1 MNSKLDAK
9 RFGQFS
15 DRSTQSS
22 SIKIRTLQ
30 VPWRWS
36 KFFLLTLL
44 LLPLWLQ
51 AQIRGVVT
59 NGAGEPLVFVNV
71 LINDSQR
78 DGATTDLDGRFEIA
92 SSTPVSVL
100 TFSYLGYEKLRVS
113 AEDYDF
119 SQPLQIELK
128 SLAYAFETVEVIAG
142 ENPADRIMRRVVANR
157 HQNNP
162 EKLSSYTCRT
172 YNKLHFAWLPQKEKL
187 RKRVAARDS
196 LGKKESR
203 YLENVQKF
211 SAKADT
217 HHLFLMESITQ
228 RKYQR
233 PAQYVEEVLHN
244 KVSGFKEAEFVALA
258 AEVQPFA
265 FYQEQVTLF
274 DKDFLNPVSP
284 GSTKQYFFNLEDT
297 LYRAQD
303 TIFVLS
309 YHPHKGKNFNGLKGI
324 LHIHSAG
331 YAIENVKAEPAEDR
345 KLNFLIEQHYIQLPD
360 GQWFPEQLHFGM
372 RWEQYPSPYLGIQAS
387 GRSFVSAVETAVGF
401 PPKTFRAKESVIF
414 TDEAL
419 ATKDS
424 IWQVSRPEA
433 LSPLE
438 EATYTYMDTLGEK
451 HHFDRWWRR
460 GKALSDGRWPMGLLD
475 LSLRRA
481 LAFNDFERVRL
492 GAGLYTS
499 DRLSKRFSIGGYGA
513 YGIKDRAWKY
523 GADLNIFLDKYK
535 DRSLGFFYSKDIQEP
550 GIIEFPLEPNL
561 LTRRF
566 FAQQMNEVE
575 AWGASFKG
583 ELLPFLDIQLG
594 WRRESW
600 DKLLLADEE
609 VAPVQFDPFSASIL
623 SLHLRY
629 AYGQQYI
636 SFLGS
641 KVPDEDPRYPVLSL
655 SYEKGMRNLIE
666 PGIDFEKWVASLR
679 YRYRIRRVGET
690 QWAFEAGQ
698 VTGEVPVPYLF
709 YSNGIGRDFQWLSLD
724 RVFQTMEQYEFLSN
738 RFLHLFFRHDFGKLL
753 IREKWFQP
761 SIAVEHKLAVG
772 EQKIPIPEL
781 NTFKTLEDPYLEAGL
796 VVDNI
801 IRVNYLNIAWLGVG
815 VGAYY
820 RYGAHHLPGGWS
832 RNTAW
837 RLSVMIDY

>member
-1 MNSKLDAK
+1 MKSKL
-9 RFGQFS
+9 FVL
-15 DRSTQSS
+15 T
-22 SIKIRTLQ
+22 
-30 VPWRWS
+30 
-36 KFFLLTLL
+36 FLL
-44 LLPLWLQ
+44 PAFWLQ
-51 AQIRGVVT
+51 AQIQGIVT
-59 NGAGEPLVFVNV
+59 NAAGEPLVFVNV
-71 LINDSQR
+71 LINDSPR
-78 DGATTDLDGRFEIA
+78 DGATTDLDGRFEIKSNA
-92 SSTPVSVL
+92 PVYAL
-100 TFSYLGYEKLRVS
+100 TFSYLGYEKLRIS
-113 AEDYDF
+113 SQDYDF
-119 SQPLQIELK
+119 SQPLQIELR

-142 ENPADRIMRRVVANR
+142 ENPADRIMRQVAANR

-162 EKLSSYTCRT
+162 EKLSSYACRT
-172 YNKLHFAWLPQKEKL
+172 YNKLHFAWLPHTEKL
-187 RKRVAARDS
+187 HKRVATRDS

-217 HHLFLMESITQ
+217 HHLFLMESITL

-233 PAQYVEEVLHN
+233 PAQYIEEVLHN

-284 GSTKQYFFNLEDT
+284 GSTKQYFFNLQDT
-297 LYRAQD
+297 LYRLQD
-303 TIFVLS
+303 TIFVIS
-309 YHPHKGKNFNGLKGI
+309 YHPRKGKNFNGLKGI

-331 YAIENVKAEPAEDR
+331 YAIENVKAEPAEER

-387 GRSFVSAVETAVGF
+387 GRSFVSAVETEIPF
-401 PPKTFRAKESVIF
+401 SRNTFRAKESVVF
-414 TDEAL
+414 SDQAL
-419 ATKDS
+419 STGDS
-424 IWQVSRPEA
+424 VWQVNRPEA

-438 EATYTYMDTLGEK
+438 EATYTHMDTLGEK

-460 GKALSDGRWPMGLLD
+460 GKALIDGRWPMGMLD

-481 LAFNDFERVRL
+481 LAFNDFERVRI
-492 GAGLYTS
+492 GAGIYTS
-499 DRLSKRFSIGGYGA
+499 DKLSKRFSIGGYGA
-513 YGIKDRAWKY
+513 YGFKDNAWKY
-523 GADLNIFLDKYK
+523 GADLNVYLDKYK
-535 DRSLGFFYSKDIQEP
+535 DKRLGIFYHMDIQEP

-575 AWGASFKG
+575 AWGARFKG
-583 ELLPFLDIQLG
+583 ELFPFLEVQLG

-600 DKLLLADEE
+600 RRQLLAEE
-609 VAPVQFDPFSASIL
+609 EQVPVQFDPFSASIL
-623 SLHLRY
+623 SVHLRY
-629 AYGQQYI
+629 AYGQKYI

-655 SYEKGMRNLIE
+655 SFQKGLKNFIE
-666 PGIDFEKWVASLR
+666 PGVEFEKWLASLR
-679 YRYRIRRVGET
+679 YRYRIRRVGES
-690 QWAFEAGQ
+690 QWAVEAGQ
-698 VTGEVPVPYLF
+698 VTGEVPIPYLF
-709 YSNGIGRDFQWLSLD
+709 YSSGIGRDFQWLTLD
-724 RVFQTMEQYEFLSN
+724 RIFQTMDQYEFLSN
-738 RFLHLFFRHDFGKLL
+738 RFIHLFFRHDFGKLL
-753 IREKWFQP
+753 VREKWFQP
-761 SIAVEHKLAVG
+761 SIAIEHKLAVG
-772 EQKIPIPEL
+772 EQTLPISNL
-781 NTFKTLEDPYLEAGL
+781 NTFKTLEEPYLEAGL

-801 IRVNYLNIAWLGVG
+801 IRINYLNVAWLGFG

-832 RNTAW
+832 KNTAW

>member
-15 DRSTQSS
+15 DRSIKSY
-22 SIKIRTLQ
+22 SIKIRTRKL
-30 VPWRWS
+30 PWRLS
-36 KFFLLTLL
+36 KLFLLTLL

-51 AQIRGVVT
+51 AQISGVVT

-71 LINDSQR
+71 LINDSPR
-78 DGATTDLDGRFEIA
+78 DGATTDLDGRFEIN

-100 TFSYLGYEKLRVS
+100 TFSYLGFEKLRIS

-119 SQPLQIELK
+119 SQPLRIELQ
-128 SLAYAFETVEVIAG
+128 SLAYAFDAVEVIAG
-142 ENPADRIMRRVVANR
+142 ENPADRIMKRVVANR

-187 RKRVAARDS
+187 RKRVATRDS

-233 PAQYVEEVLHN
+233 PAKYVEEVLHN

-284 GSTKQYFFNLEDT
+284 GSTKQYFFNVEDT

-309 YHPHKGKNFNGLKGI
+309 YHPRKGKNFNGLKGI

-331 YAIENVKAEPAEDR
+331 YAIENVKAEPAEER
-345 KLNFLIEQHYIQLPD
+345 KLNFLIEQHYIQLPN

-387 GRSFVSAVETAVGF
+387 GRSFVSAVETAVSF
-401 PPKTFRAKESVIF
+401 PPKTFRTKESVIF
-414 TDEAL
+414 TDQAL
-419 ATKDS
+419 ATEDS

-499 DRLSKRFSIGGYGA
+499 DRFSKRFSIGGYGA
-513 YGIKDRAWKY
+513 YGIKDKAWKH

-535 DRSLGFFYSKDIQEP
+535 DRSLRFFYGKDIQEP

-583 ELLPFLDIQLG
+583 ELLPFLDVQLG

-600 DKLLLADEE
+600 NKLLLADDE

-623 SLHLRY
+623 SVHLRY

-641 KVPDEDPRYPVLSL
+641 KVPDEDPRYPILSL

-679 YRYRIRRVGET
+679 YRYRIRRVGEM
-690 QWAFEAGQ
+690 QWAFELGQ
-698 VTGEVPVPYLF
+698 VTGDVPVPYLF
-709 YSNGIGRDFQWLSLD
+709 YSSGIGRDFQWLSLD
-724 RVFQTMEQYEFLSN
+724 RVFQTMDQYEFLSS

-761 SIAVEHKLAVG
+761 AIAVEHKLAVG
-772 EQKIPIPEL
+772 EQNIGIPEL
-781 NTFKTLEDPYLEAGL
+781 NTFKTLEAPYLEAGL

-801 IRVNYLNIAWLGVG
+801 IRINYLNIAWLGVG

-820 RYGAHHLPGGWS
+820 RYGAHRLPGGWS
-832 RNTAW
+832 KNTAW